1 MGRKSSMAMAAV
13 FVVLASTLTTY
24 ASTTYTVG
32 DSTGWQVPT
41 SNSNLYDD
49 WADNKTFVVGD
60 DLLFNFITGKH
71 DVAEVTEPGYDACTN
86 TDTISTDNKGPVK
99 ITLKRTGDHYFICTY
114 PGHCPAGQKLK
125 VQVRSETGDT
135 TPGVLSPPRNAASS
149 LVVTISLVFVSIATF
164 VLLC

>member
-41 SNSNLYDD
+41 M
-49 WADNKTFVVGD
+49 
-60 DLLFNFITGKH
+60 FNFITGEH

-99 ITLKRTGDHYFICTY
+99 ITLK
-114 PGHCPAGQKLK
+114 
-125 VQVRSETGDT
+125 
-135 TPGVLSPPRNAASS
+135 
-149 LVVTISLVFVSIATF
+149 
-164 VLLC
+164 